1 MNHTPFLLDIAEKE
15 FFYAVLYGYC
25 TISSNFAC
33 EITH

>member
-15 FFYAVLYGYC
+15 FFYAVLYGCC
-25 TISSNFAC
+25 TISSDFAC

>member
-15 FFYAVLYGYC
+15 FFYAVLYGCC
-25 TISSNFAC
+25 TVSSNFAC

>member
-15 FFYAVLYGYC
+15 FFYAVLYGCC
-25 TISSNFAC
+25 TISSNFTC

>member
-1 MNHTPFLLDIAEKE
+1 MNHTPFLLNIAEKE
-15 FFYAVLYGYC
+15 FFYAVYGCC

>member
-1 MNHTPFLLDIAEKE
+1 MNHTPFLLNIAEKE
-15 FFYAVLYGYC
+15 FFYAVLYGCC

>member
-1 MNHTPFLLDIAEKE
+1 MNHTPFLLNIAERS
-15 FFYAVLYGYC
+15 FYAVLYGCC

>member
-15 FFYAVLYGYC
+15 CFYAVLYGCC

>member
-15 FFYAVLYGYC
+15 FFYAILYGCC

>member
-1 MNHTPFLLDIAEKE
+1 MNHAPFLLNIAEKE
-15 FFYAVLYGYC
+15 FFYAVLYGCC

>member
-15 FFYAVLYGYC
+15 IFYAVLYGC
-25 TISSNFAC
+25 CAISPNFAC